1 VDARVA
7 QGWCVDP
14 WRRYE
19 HRWYSAG
26 APTSLVRTRG
36 REARDEPAGEPS
48 AELLLPEVEEF
59 RPAPVLRVV
68 TRRSR
73 IRVGFVLSAACLTVF
88 LGCVLLMPAE
98 ARALTAGAFAAMV
111 LTLGVLVST
120 DRSPRRAH

>member
-19 HRWYSAG
+19 HRWFSAG

-36 REARDEPAGEPS
+36 CEARDEPAGEPS
-48 AELLLPEVEEF
+48 TELVLPEVEEQ
-59 RPAPVLRVV
+59 RPEPVLRVV
-68 TRRSR
+68 TRKSR
-73 IRVGFVLSAACLTVF
+73 IRIGFVLGVAFLAVF

-98 ARALTAGAFAAMV
+98 ARPLTAGAFAAMV
-111 LTLGVLVST
+111 LTLGVLVSS